1 MPQCGMGAFYIPIPQ
16 FGSCAEAAG
25 RGPQRPQ
32 VCIIFIFFIFVKI
45 AALHPGYCGSINKND
60 YHLEYYKSITYRGR
74 AIVSIVSTVYLS
86 LFLFFIFIF
95 KKVNKK

>member
-1 MPQCGMGAFYIPIPQ
+1 MRYRGFLYADTPIWVPCGGGGAGAPKTASLYNFY
-16 FGSCAEAAG
+16 
-25 RGPQRPQ
+25 
-32 VCIIFIFFIFVKI
+32 FFIFVKI

-74 AIVSIVSTVYLS
+74 ATVSIVSTVYLS